1 MKKKDITVIVFIVI
15 FSAIISVL
23 LSKIL
28 IATPKSRQ
36 QKVEVVDKITS
47 DFVRPDVKY
56 FNKDSV
62 NPTQTIQIGGDPN
75 TKPFNG
81 SGN

>member
-1 MKKKDITVIVFIVI
+1 MKKKDLVVIVFIVI
-15 FSAIISVL
+15 FSAIVSIL
-23 LSKIL
+23 LSKAL
-28 IATPKSRQ
+28 ISTPKNRQ

-47 DFVRPDVKY
+47 TFTRPDPRY

-62 NPTQTIQIGGDPN
+62 NPTQSIQIGGDPN

-81 SGN
+81 NK